1 LTHRGSEKYLK
12 KAGPNRLREKRW
24 RRPAALAV
32 VAPLF
37 WLALA
42 LFASCGRVETGQLPA
57 GGREAPEAQAQ
68 ATPGSR
74 MQEQALK
81 DTAWD
86 PAWPPLPGAG
96 KPAKPIEQVRAMYA
110 FAARHPEVLQ
120 YAPCYCGCEIGG
132 HKNVRDC
139 FVRCRDADGLPQ
151 WDGMG
156 FT

>member
-1 LTHRGSEKYLK
+1 MTHRGSEKRQ
-12 KAGPNRLREKRW
+12 AGLNRLGKKR
-24 RRPAALAV
+24 RRWLNALAV

-42 LFASCGRVETGQLPA
+42 LASCGRVETGQLSA
-57 GGREAPEAQAQ
+57 GGREAPAAQAQ
-68 ATPGSR
+68 ATPASR
-74 MQEQALK
+74 MQELAQK

-96 KPAKPIEQVRAMYA
+96 KTAKPIEQVRAMYA

-139 FVRCRDADGLPQ
+139 FVRGRDADGLPQ

>member
-1 LTHRGSEKYLK
+1 MTHRGPEKHTK
-12 KAGPNRLREKRW
+12 KEGRNRLREKPR
-24 RRPAALAV
+24 RRPAVLAV

-42 LFASCGRVETGQLPA
+42 LPASCSLVETGQLPT
-57 GGREAPEAQAQ
+57 GGREASAAQAQ
-68 ATPGSR
+68 ATPASR
-74 MQEQALK
+74 MQELAQK

-86 PAWPPLPGAG
+86 PVWPPLPGAG

-139 FVRCRDADGLPQ
+139 FVRGRDADGRPQ
-151 WDGMG
+151 WDRMG

>member
-1 LTHRGSEKYLK
+1 LTHRGSEKYVK
-12 KAGPNRLREKRW
+12 KAGPNRLREKRR

-37 WLALA
+37 WLALT
-42 LFASCGRVETGQLPA
+42 LLASCSLVETGQLPA

-68 ATPGSR
+68 ATPASR

-86 PAWPPLPGAG
+86 PAWPPLPRAG

-139 FVRCRDADGLPQ
+139 FVRGRDADGLPQ